1 MNCKFDKE
9 GIFHED
15 DAPIQPLIKKTI
27 KDLQINSEQFK
38 PGPAGE
44 TISRAKDELID
55 CHAYQAQA
63 QGSGVCRNRP
73 FS

>member
-27 KDLQINSEQFK
+27 TWDLLKSSGHIEGDEREIKALKRAFLKIGQIIPVKFK
-38 PGPAGE
+38 YLEAGH
-44 TISRAKDELID
+44 L
-55 CHAYQAQA
+55 
-63 QGSGVCRNRP
+63 
-73 FS
+73 